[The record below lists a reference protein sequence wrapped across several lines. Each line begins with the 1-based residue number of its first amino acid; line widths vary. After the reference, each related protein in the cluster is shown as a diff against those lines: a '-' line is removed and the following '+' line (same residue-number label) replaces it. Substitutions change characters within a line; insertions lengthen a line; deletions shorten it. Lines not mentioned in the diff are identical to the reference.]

1 MHLTARPAPGECR
14 PVRSQGELATK
25 ERPQAVL
32 YPQPQWWQKS
42 GGPLPILAKAEAQAE
57 AIGTHP
63 RHGSNG
69 GKKQWQEAM
78 AGITIKFSCGI
89 CIELKLNNW
98 IGAVAT
104 ATATAAIAATATIA
118 PTTAMHSQRYNAAMR
133 SAEHRHP

>member
-57 AIGTHP
+57 AINCQLDTEKYH
-63 RHGSNG
+63 SN
-69 GKKQWQEAM
+69 
-78 AGITIKFSCGI
+78 
-89 CIELKLNNW
+89 LLNK
-98 IGAVAT
+98 
-104 ATATAAIAATATIA
+104 
-118 PTTAMHSQRYNAAMR
+118 Y
-133 SAEHRHP
+133 